1 MSALKSL
8 PFPAVPA
15 RRLPPLGLDVRLA
28 GVRVLVVE
36 DDDDCR
42 ELVCA
47 LLRMAGAE
55 VLCVGSVAQAMN
67 GVYHSFD
74 PDVVLT
80 DYSMPDADGLDLI
93 AEFRRAPTTR
103 AVAVPIFVLSGH
115 SEQDWRARALEAGA
129 ADLLTKP
136 CDPDLLIARI
146 ADAAAPAEA
155 RLTRESGHFRV
166 FRPRSSAGY

>member
-1 MSALKSL
+1 MMSAPRPL

-15 RRLPPLGLDVRLA
+15 HPALGQDVRLA

-55 VLCVGSVAQAMN
+55 ILCVGSVAEAMG

-80 DYSMPDADGLDLI
+80 DYAMPGADGLDLI
-93 AEFRRAPTTR
+93 SAFRKTPTTR
-103 AVAVPIFVLSGH
+103 TVAVPILVLSGH
-115 SEQDWRARALEAGA
+115 SEEQWRARALAAGA
-129 ADLLTKP
+129 ADLLVKP
-136 CDPDLLIARI
+136 CAPDVLIERI
-146 ADAAAPAEA
+146 AAAAAP
-155 RLTRESGHFRV
+155 G
-166 FRPRSSAGY
+166 RSPPH